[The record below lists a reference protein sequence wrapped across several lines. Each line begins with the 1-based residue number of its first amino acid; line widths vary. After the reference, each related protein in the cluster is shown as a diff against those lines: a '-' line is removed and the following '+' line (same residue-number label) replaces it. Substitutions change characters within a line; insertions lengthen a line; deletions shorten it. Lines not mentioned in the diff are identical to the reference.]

1 MVAGRIRYNSGGI
14 NVICQYM
21 ITKVTKVS
29 LLRINMCDISPHILS
44 VQHHI
49 YLDICAQSGNK
60 NCPHSFYFRRT
71 LSVPIWQMFVLKK
84 CRRSLMTVFF
94 VLMMIMHPAENCSH
108 LNPVKQK
115 RCDHRQGCYLVTTF
129 LPPIYFTQYS
139 MSSFWTFELNIKDV
153 TATERKYFLKTNT
166 LSMLGILKTGVIFCS
181 LSVSSNTTSL

>member
-1 MVAGRIRYNSGGI
+1 
-14 NVICQYM
+14 M

-84 CRRSLMTVFF
+84 CWRSLMIVFF
-94 VLMMIMHPAENCSH
+94 CFDDDNAPCRKLFPSKPSQTKEVWSSTRLLSCHN
-108 LNPVKQK
+108 
-115 RCDHRQGCYLVTTF
+115 F
-129 LPPIYFTQYS
+129 LTPHIFYTIQCVIILD
-139 MSSFWTFELNIKDV
+139 FWT
-153 TATERKYFLKTNT
+153 
-166 LSMLGILKTGVIFCS
+166 
-181 LSVSSNTTSL
+181 

>member
-84 CRRSLMTVFF
+84 CWRSLMIVFF

-139 MSSFWTFELNIKDV
+139 VSSFWTFELNQVNV
-153 TATERKYFLKTNT
+153 THQGRHCHWKKIFFENKYSQYVGDT
-166 LSMLGILKTGVIFCS
+166 
-181 LSVSSNTTSL
+181 

>member
-1 MVAGRIRYNSGGI
+1 MIS
-14 NVICQYM
+14 CQYI

-108 LNPVKQK
+108 PNPVKQK

-166 LSMLGILKTGVIFCS
+166 LRMLGILKTGVIFCS